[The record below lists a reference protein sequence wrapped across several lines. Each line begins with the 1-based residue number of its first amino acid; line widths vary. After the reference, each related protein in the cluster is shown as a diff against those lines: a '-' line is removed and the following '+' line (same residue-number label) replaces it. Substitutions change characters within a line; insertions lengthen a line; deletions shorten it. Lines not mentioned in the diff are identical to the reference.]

1 MRAIAIAG
9 FITLFSLLSAQG
21 QVISSRKPDG
31 LAVSTGNVYFTS
43 HDTAG
48 AAVWRTSQT
57 FRPGQES
64 VLFWE
69 AGAKFGDI
77 VFAQIGGNFFGFF
90 FALKNNVLTIRRVP
104 LTGGNATVITTITNV
119 DIENSHHNLVT
130 DGVNLFWQD
139 DRAIRKVSVNGG
151 AITVLDQTSPNTPT
165 AGIVLDNNRII
176 YASID
181 KIRFVPKTGAVTSPA
196 LRTIATAS
204 DTVTALHVGFSGV
217 YWGDRSG
224 AVRVKR
230 AGAPILTLPVIDSG
244 LQATSIAT
252 NGVMVANGVQSD
264 AQVAWT
270 RCNSQTCQLGQFP
283 GSAVPIA
290 KAAFGGHITAAG
302 NVFWG
307 DAAGIHRKP
316 F

>member
-9 FITLFSLLSAQG
+9 FITLFSLTSAQG

-77 VFAQIGGNFFGFF
+77 VFAQIAGNFFGFF

-130 DGVNLFWQD
+130 DGVNLSG
-139 DRAIRKVSVNGG
+139 R
-151 AITVLDQTSPNTPT
+151 TT
-165 AGIVLDNNRII
+165 A
-176 YASID
+176 
-181 KIRFVPKTGAVTSPA
+181 P
-196 LRTIATAS
+196 
-204 DTVTALHVGFSGV
+204 
-217 YWGDRSG
+217 
-224 AVRVKR
+224 
-230 AGAPILTLPVIDSG
+230 
-244 LQATSIAT
+244 
-252 NGVMVANGVQSD
+252 
-264 AQVAWT
+264 
-270 RCNSQTCQLGQFP
+270 
-283 GSAVPIA
+283 SA
-290 KAAFGGHITAAG
+290 
-302 NVFWG
+302 
-307 DAAGIHRKP
+307 R
-316 F
+316 